1 MLTDDSYYQP
11 VPGNNRREIF
21 GKIDELIKSNK
32 KIDCKTSTFY
42 GLPKIHKSKIIQD
55 ICNEL

>member
-21 GKIDELIKSNK
+21 GKIDELIMSNK